1 MRAARQCD
9 RLPIFD
15 DCKRAENAE
24 ALNVYRR
31 CREVLSIVL
40 GAAPPKETQA
50 VLDSPNANSNGSGAS
65 RAGSDR
71 RSAPTRRR
79 RDATR
84 VCKRSTHPSAVVA
97 DATCPPLFVG
107 LLFVQRQPTLCPRY
121 ACWKVP
127 PFHGAR
133 QQPTVAEVSF
143 AGHGLA
149 HHWL

>member
-50 VLDSPNANSNGSGAS
+50 ILDSPNANLYVEFN
-65 RAGSDR
+65 
-71 RSAPTRRR
+71 
-79 RDATR
+79 
-84 VCKRSTHPSAVVA
+84 
-97 DATCPPLFVG
+97 LFV
-107 LLFVQRQPTLCPRY
+107 
-121 ACWKVP
+121 A
-127 PFHGAR
+127 
-133 QQPTVAEVSF
+133 
-143 AGHGLA
+143 
-149 HHWL
+149 